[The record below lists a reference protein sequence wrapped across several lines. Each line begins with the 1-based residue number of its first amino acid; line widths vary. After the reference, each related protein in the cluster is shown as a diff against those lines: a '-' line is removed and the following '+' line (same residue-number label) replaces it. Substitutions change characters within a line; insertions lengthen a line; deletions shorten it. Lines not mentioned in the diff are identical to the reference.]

1 MTDHHHDAHDGD
13 AGDSGWRP
21 DLAGVRATLERIR
34 PHVGATPVVRTWSG
48 VALKA
53 ESLHPAGSF
62 KIRGAFDTLLDLDAD
77 ANGVVAHSS
86 GNHAIAVAAATRR
99 LGMRAVIVM
108 PHDAPAAKLDRTRA
122 LGAEVHL
129 VGSASDERVRLA
141 GELAAQQGLVLVE
154 PYDSR
159 HVVSATGTI
168 SVELLDDAPSIREI
182 HVALSGGGLAAG
194 VAAAAHL
201 LAAER
206 GHAVRVIGIE
216 PEVAA
221 TALASR
227 RARRPIRLPAEQ
239 MARTIADGLRVQQL
253 GSITWPVVEQYVD
266 DIVTVTEDEIRD
278 AMRLAARECRLVVEP
293 SGAVPIAA
301 AVAGHGSTVAPEQRA
316 AIVGG
321 GNVDPALLA
330 SVLHP

>member
-1 MTDHHHDAHDGD
+1 MTGH
-13 AGDSGWRP
+13 AGAGWRP
-21 DLAGVRATLERIR
+21 ELADVRATLDRIR
-34 PHVGATPVVRTWSG
+34 RHVDPSPVVRTWSG

-53 ESLHPAGSF
+53 ESLQPTGSF
-62 KIRGAFDTLLDLDAD
+62 KIRGAFNALLQLDAA

-86 GNHAIAVAAATRR
+86 GNHAIAVAAAARR
-99 LGMRAVIVM
+99 LGRRAVVVM
-108 PHDAPAAKLDRTRA
+108 PRDAPAAKLDRTHS

-129 VGSASDERVRLA
+129 VGSASDERVRVA
-141 GELAAQQGLVLVE
+141 GELAAEHGLVLVE

-168 SVELLDDAPSIREI
+168 SVELLDAAPDVREI

-201 LAAER
+201 LADER
-206 GHAVRVIGIE
+206 GRTVRVIGVE

-221 TALASR
+221 VALAGR
-227 RARRPIRLPAEQ
+227 RAGRSVRLPAEQ

-253 GSITWPVVEQYVD
+253 GSVTWPVVEQYVD
-266 DIVTVTEDEIRD
+266 DIVTVTEHEIRD

-330 SVLHP
+330 TVLHP